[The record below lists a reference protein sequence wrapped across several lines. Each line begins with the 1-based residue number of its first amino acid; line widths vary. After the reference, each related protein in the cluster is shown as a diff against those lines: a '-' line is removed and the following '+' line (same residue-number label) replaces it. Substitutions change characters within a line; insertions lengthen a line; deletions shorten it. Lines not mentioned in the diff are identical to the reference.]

1 LQIFLNSLNWHN
13 VSGIEFDSA
22 FVDAS
27 FDIDVPASSPIG
39 SPRIAD
45 DPVVDSVESAPSDQ
59 DDSVILFDSVIASRV
74 RVHSTPD

>member
-45 DPVVDSVESAPSDQ
+45 DPEVNSIEITPSD
-59 DDSVILFDSVIASRV
+59 DDYGVIQFGRITRRIVVNTTSMF
-74 RVHSTPD
+74 